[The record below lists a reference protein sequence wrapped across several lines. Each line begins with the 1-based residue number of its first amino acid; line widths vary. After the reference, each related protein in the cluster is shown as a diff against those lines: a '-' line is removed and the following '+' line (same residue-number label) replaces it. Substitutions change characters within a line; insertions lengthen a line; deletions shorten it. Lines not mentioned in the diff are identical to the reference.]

1 MIKFNKRISVNRS
14 KFIAICLSVCVAN
27 SLYAVEKENNETKLD
42 GVVVSASGFSQQI
55 KEAPASI
62 SVISGDELTK
72 DSFTSL
78 HSIAQKV
85 PGVNVVGG
93 EDGAASGISIRGM
106 EKSQTLVL
114 IDGKRVNSSSANPK
128 GGAGDMNSNFIP
140 PAEAI
145 ERIEVIRG
153 PMSSL
158 YGSDAV
164 GGVINIITKKD
175 FSKFSGNVGISTTIN
190 AHKGIGD
197 GRQGDF
203 YLNLPL
209 YKEFLAL
216 QLWGYKKLRDEDSY
230 VGGYQKSDKRNLSA
244 KLWVTPDE
252 HNKFFILG
260 SNERHDYSRTVGK
273 TADPNPRRNV
283 LNAYDYEKKSY
294 GVGYLGEFD
303 RLNADISYIYD
314 ETQRTSLF
322 DSLIPAKAKNHNF
335 NSKFTTFF
343 GAHTLTFGYD
353 FSKQNVGT
361 TFIVS
366 NASRNGLKDPK
377 TYSMS
382 EHAGFIE
389 DEWQILDEK
398 LFLTLGSRLTH
409 NEFFGNHLSPRAYL
423 VYNATDTLS
432 LKGGVA
438 TGYKTPN
445 INQISPEVGTIQN
458 GWKIVD
464 FGNKDLKPEKSTT
477 YEVGAYYDNQA
488 DFRGSLTLFR
498 NEFKDKIL
506 DTDGSKRVNGIPA
519 FGTCTGA
526 PSMGCPGWGTYF
538 NIEGA
543 TVWGVELSGDYDI
556 LSNLNLS
563 SNYTYNKSKIKT
575 GNPTIN
581 TPNGPMKFSQTGLN
595 RLDGKSL
602 TATPEHTLH
611 ATLTYKPIKSV
622 KTFFGANYES
632 KLTSVNFG
640 AGNSVRENTKDLLT
654 FDTGISWDANKHL
667 TLSLNAYNIFDKVRY
682 DEALVGDTYYFY
694 PQEGR
699 RFWFKVAAKW

>member
-1 MIKFNKRISVNRS
+1 M
-14 KFIAICLSVCVAN
+14 AN
-27 SLYAVEKENNETKLD
+27 SLYAVEKDNNETKLD

-93 EDGAASGISIRGM
+93 EDGPASGISIRGM
-106 EKSQTLVL
+106 ESSQTLVL
-114 IDGKRVNSSSANPK
+114 IDGKRANSSSANPK

-145 ERIEVIRG
+145 ERIEIIRG

-175 FSKFSGNVGISTTIN
+175 FSKFNGNVGISTTIN
-190 AHKGIGD
+190 THKGIGD

-244 KLWVTPDE
+244 KLWITPDE

-260 SNERHDYSRTVGK
+260 SNEKHNYSRYKGK
-273 TADPNPRRNV
+273 TADPDPRRDV

-294 GVGYLGEFD
+294 GMGYLGEFD
-303 RLNADISYIYD
+303 SLNADLSYIYD
-314 ETQRTSLF
+314 ETQRSSLF
-322 DSLIPAKAKNHNF
+322 DKFIPAKAKNHNF

-353 FSKQNVGT
+353 FHKQNVGT
-361 TFIVS
+361 TFIIS
-366 NASRNGLKDPK
+366 NASKNGLKDPK

-409 NEFFGNHLSPRAYL
+409 NEFFGNHISPRAYL

-438 TGYKTPN
+438 TGYKTPDV
-445 INQISPEVGTIQN
+445 NQISPEVGTIQKA
-458 GWKIVD
+458 WSIVD

-488 DFRGSLTLFR
+488 DFRGSVTLFR

-519 FGTCTGA
+519 FGTCTNA
-526 PSMGCPGWGTYF
+526 PDVTCPGWGTYF

-581 TPNGPMKFSQTGLN
+581 TPNGPMKFSETNLA
-595 RLDGKSL
+595 RLDGKKPNSN
-602 TATPEHTLH
+602 ARAHTSRH
-611 ATLTYKPIKSV
+611 AYI
-622 KTFFGANYES
+622 
-632 KLTSVNFG
+632 
-640 AGNSVRENTKDLLT
+640 
-654 FDTGISWDANKHL
+654 
-667 TLSLNAYNIFDKVRY
+667 
-682 DEALVGDTYYFY
+682 
-694 PQEGR
+694 
-699 RFWFKVAAKW
+699 

>member
-1 MIKFNKRISVNRS
+1 M
-14 KFIAICLSVCVAN
+14 AN

-209 YKEFLAL
+209 YKDLFAL
-216 QLWGYKKLRDEDSY
+216 QLWGYKKLRDEDNY
-230 VGGYQKSDKRNLSA
+230 KGGYQKSDKRNLSA
-244 KLWVTPDE
+244 KLWITPDE

-260 SNERHDYSRTVGK
+260 SNEKHDYSRTVGK
-273 TADPNPRRNV
+273 TATIKTNKV

-303 RLNADISYIYD
+303 SLNADISYIYD
-314 ETQRTSLF
+314 QTQRTSLF

-335 NSKFTTFF
+335 NSKFTTFL
-343 GAHTLTFGYD
+343 GAHSLTFGYD

-438 TGYKTPN
+438 TGYKTPDV
-445 INQISPEVGTIQN
+445 NQISPEVGTIQG
-458 GWKIVD
+458 GWRIVD

-488 DFRGSLTLFR
+488 DFRGSVTLFR

-519 FGTCTGA
+519 FGTCTNA
-526 PSMGCPGWGTYF
+526 PDVTCPGWGTYF

-575 GNPTIN
+575 GDPTIN
-581 TPNGPMKFSQTGLN
+581 TPRGPMKFSQTGLN

-654 FDTGISWDANKHL
+654 FDTGVSWDANKHL

-682 DEALVGDTYYFY
+682 DEALADDGNYYWY

>member
-1 MIKFNKRISVNRS
+1 M
-14 KFIAICLSVCVAN
+14 AN

-190 AHKGIGD
+190 THKGIGD

-209 YKEFLAL
+209 YKELFAL
-216 QLWGYKKLRDEDSY
+216 QLWGYKKLRDEDNY
-230 VGGYQKSDKRNLSA
+230 KGGYQKSDKRNLSA
-244 KLWVTPDE
+244 KLWITPDE

-260 SNERHDYSRTVGK
+260 SSEKHDYSRTVGK
-273 TADPNPRRNV
+273 TATIKTNKV

-303 RLNADISYIYD
+303 NLNADISYIYD
-314 ETQRTSLF
+314 QTQRTSLF
-322 DSLIPAKAKNHNF
+322 DKFIPAKAKNHNF

-398 LFLTLGSRLTH
+398 LFLTLGSRLTY

-438 TGYKTPN
+438 TGYKTPDV
-445 INQISPEVGTIQN
+445 NQISPEVGTIQKA
-458 GWKIVD
+458 WSIVD

-488 DFRGSLTLFR
+488 DFRGSVTLFR

-519 FGTCTGA
+519 FGTCTNA
-526 PSMGCPGWGTYF
+526 PDVTCPGWGTYF

-575 GNPTIN
+575 GDPTIN
-581 TPNGPMKFSQTGLN
+581 TPRGPMKFSQTGLN

-611 ATLTYKPIKSV
+611 AMLTYKPIKSV

-654 FDTGISWDANKHL
+654 FDTGVSWDANKHL

-682 DEALVGDTYYFY
+682 DEALADDGKYYFY

>member
-1 MIKFNKRISVNRS
+1 M
-14 KFIAICLSVCVAN
+14 AN

-78 HSIAQKV
+78 HSITQKV

-335 NSKFTTFF
+335 NSKFTTFL
-343 GAHTLTFGYD
+343 GAHSLTFGYD

-488 DFRGSLTLFR
+488 DFRGSVTLFR

>member
-1 MIKFNKRISVNRS
+1 M
-14 KFIAICLSVCVAN
+14 AN

-190 AHKGIGD
+190 THKGIGD

-209 YKEFLAL
+209 YKEFFAL
-216 QLWGYKKLRDEDSY
+216 QLWGYKKLRDEDNY
-230 VGGYQKSDKRNLSA
+230 KGGYQKSDKRNLSA
-244 KLWVTPDE
+244 KLWITPDE

-273 TADPNPRRNV
+273 TATKKTNKL

-303 RLNADISYIYD
+303 SLNADLSYIYD
-314 ETQRTSLF
+314 QTQRTSLF
-322 DSLIPAKAKNHNF
+322 DKFIPAKAKNHNF

-438 TGYKTPN
+438 TGYKTPDV
-445 INQISPEVGTIQN
+445 NQISPEVGTIQN
-458 GWKIVD
+458 AWKIVD

-488 DFRGSLTLFR
+488 DFRGSVTLFR

-519 FGTCTGA
+519 FGTCTNA
-526 PSMGCPGWGTYF
+526 PDVTCPGWGTYF

-575 GNPTIN
+575 GDPTIN
-581 TPNGPMKFSQTGLN
+581 TPRGPMKFSQTGLN

-654 FDTGISWDANKHL
+654 FDTGVSWDANKHL

-682 DEALVGDTYYFY
+682 DEALADDGKYYFY

>member
-1 MIKFNKRISVNRS
+1 M
-14 KFIAICLSVCVAN
+14 AN

-175 FSKFSGNVGISTTIN
+175 FSKFSGNVGISTMIN

-209 YKEFLAL
+209 YKDLFAL
-216 QLWGYKKLRDEDSY
+216 QLWGYKKLRDEDNY
-230 VGGYQKSDKRNLSA
+230 KGGYQKSDKRNLSA
-244 KLWVTPDE
+244 KLWITPDE

-260 SNERHDYSRTVGK
+260 SSEKHDYSRTVGK
-273 TADPNPRRNV
+273 TATIKTNKV

-303 RLNADISYIYD
+303 SLNADISYIYD
-314 ETQRTSLF
+314 QTQRTSLF
-322 DSLIPAKAKNHNF
+322 DKFIPAKAKNHNF

-366 NASRNGLKDPK
+366 NASKNGLKDPK

-438 TGYKTPN
+438 TGYKTPDV
-445 INQISPEVGTIQN
+445 NQISPEVGTIQG
-458 GWKIVD
+458 GWRIVD

-488 DFRGSLTLFR
+488 DFRGSVTLFR

-519 FGTCTGA
+519 FGTCTNA
-526 PSMGCPGWGTYF
+526 PDVTCPGWGTYF

-581 TPNGPMKFSQTGLN
+581 TPRGPMKFSETDLA

-611 ATLTYKPIKSV
+611 ATLTYKPVKSV

-640 AGNSVRENTKDLLT
+640 AGNRVRENTKDLLT
-654 FDTGISWDANKHL
+654 FDTGVSWDANKHL
-667 TLSLNAYNIFDKVRY
+667 TLSLNAYNIFDNVRY
-682 DEALVGDTYYFY
+682 DEALADDGKYYFY

>member
-1 MIKFNKRISVNRS
+1 M
-14 KFIAICLSVCVAN
+14 AN

-209 YKEFLAL
+209 YKELFAL

-244 KLWVTPDE
+244 KLWITPDE

-260 SNERHDYSRTVGK
+260 SSEKHDYSRTVGK
-273 TADPNPRRNV
+273 TATIKTNKF

-303 RLNADISYIYD
+303 SLNADISYIYD
-314 ETQRTSLF
+314 QTQRTSLF
-322 DSLIPAKAKNHNF
+322 DKFIPAKAKNHNF

-438 TGYKTPN
+438 TGYKTPDV
-445 INQISPEVGTIQN
+445 NQISPEVGTIQKA
-458 GWKIVD
+458 WSIVD

-488 DFRGSLTLFR
+488 DFRGSVTLFR

-519 FGTCTGA
+519 FGTCTNA
-526 PSMGCPGWGTYF
+526 PDVTCPGWGTYF

-575 GNPTIN
+575 GDPTIN
-581 TPNGPMKFSQTGLN
+581 TPRGPMKFSQTGLN

>member
-1 MIKFNKRISVNRS
+1 M
-14 KFIAICLSVCVAN
+14 AN

-114 IDGKRVNSSSANPK
+114 IDGKRVNSNSANPK

-209 YKEFLAL
+209 YKELFAL
-216 QLWGYKKLRDEDSY
+216 QLWGYKKLRDEDNY
-230 VGGYQKSDKRNLSA
+230 KGGYQKSDKRNLSA
-244 KLWVTPDE
+244 KLWITPDE

-260 SNERHDYSRTVGK
+260 SSEKHDYSRTVGK
-273 TADPNPRRNV
+273 TATINTNKF

-303 RLNADISYIYD
+303 NLNADISYIYD

-335 NSKFTTFF
+335 NSKFTTFL
-343 GAHTLTFGYD
+343 GAHSLTFGYD

-438 TGYKTPN
+438 TGYKTPDV
-445 INQISPEVGTIQN
+445 NQISPEVGTIQG
-458 GWKIVD
+458 GWRIVD

-488 DFRGSLTLFR
+488 DFRGSVTLFR

-506 DTDGSKRVNGIPA
+506 DTDGSNVNKIPA
-519 FGTCTGA
+519 FGTCTNA
-526 PSMGCPGWGTYF
+526 PHVNCPGWGTYF

-581 TPNGPMKFSQTGLN
+581 TPRGPMKFSETNLA

-640 AGNSVRENTKDLLT
+640 AGNRVRENTKDLLT

>member
-1 MIKFNKRISVNRS
+1 M
-14 KFIAICLSVCVAN
+14 AN

-62 SVISGDELTK
+62 SVIGGDELTK

-209 YKEFLAL
+209 YKDLFAL
-216 QLWGYKKLRDEDSY
+216 QLWGYKKLRDEDNY
-230 VGGYQKSDKRNLSA
+230 KGGYQKSDKRNLSA
-244 KLWVTPDE
+244 KLWITPDE

-260 SNERHDYSRTVGK
+260 SNEKHDYSRTVGK
-273 TADPNPRRNV
+273 TATIKTNKV

-303 RLNADISYIYD
+303 SLNADISYIYD
-314 ETQRTSLF
+314 QTQRTSLF
-322 DSLIPAKAKNHNF
+322 DKFIPAKAKNHNF

-438 TGYKTPN
+438 TGYKTPDV
-445 INQISPEVGTIQN
+445 NQISPEVGTIQKA
-458 GWKIVD
+458 WSIVD

-488 DFRGSLTLFR
+488 DFRGSVTLFR

-519 FGTCTGA
+519 FGTCTNA
-526 PSMGCPGWGTYF
+526 PDVTCPGWGTYF

-556 LSNLNLS
+556 LSNLILS

-575 GNPTIN
+575 GDPTIN
-581 TPNGPMKFSQTGLN
+581 TPRGPMKFSQTGLN

-602 TATPEHTLH
+602 TATPEHVFH

-654 FDTGISWDANKHL
+654 FDTGVSWDANKHL

-682 DEALVGDTYYFY
+682 DEALADDGKYYFY

>member
-1 MIKFNKRISVNRS
+1 MKRSNL
-14 KFIAICLSVCVAN
+14 IAICLSACVAN

-209 YKEFLAL
+209 YKELFAL
-216 QLWGYKKLRDEDSY
+216 QLWGYKKLRDEDNY
-230 VGGYQKSDKRNLSA
+230 KGGYQKSDKRNLSA
-244 KLWVTPDE
+244 KLWITPDE

-273 TADPNPRRNV
+273 TATKKTNKL

-303 RLNADISYIYD
+303 SLNADLSYIYD
-314 ETQRTSLF
+314 ETQRSSLF
-322 DSLIPAKAKNHNF
+322 DKFIPAKAKNHNF
-335 NSKFTTFF
+335 NSKFTTFL
-343 GAHTLTFGYD
+343 GAHALTFGYD
-353 FSKQNVGT
+353 FHKQNVGT

-366 NASRNGLKDPK
+366 NASKNGLKDPK

-445 INQISPEVGTIQN
+445 VNQISPEVGTIQKA
-458 GWKIVD
+458 WSIVD

-488 DFRGSLTLFR
+488 DFRGSVTLFR

-506 DTDGSKRVNGIPA
+506 DTDGSKSVNGIPA
-519 FGTCTGA
+519 FGTCTNA
-526 PSMGCPGWGTYF
+526 PDVTCPGWGTYF

-581 TPNGPMKFSQTGLN
+581 TPRGPIKFSETDLA

-611 ATLTYKPIKSV
+611 ATLTYKPVKSV

-640 AGNSVRENTKDLLT
+640 AGNRVRENTKDLLT
-654 FDTGISWDANKHL
+654 FDTGVSWDANKHL

>member
-1 MIKFNKRISVNRS
+1 M
-14 KFIAICLSVCVAN
+14 AN
-27 SLYAVEKENNETKLD
+27 SLYAVEKDNNETKLD

-62 SVISGDELTK
+62 SVLSGDELTK

-209 YKEFLAL
+209 YKDLFAL
-216 QLWGYKKLRDEDSY
+216 QLWGYKKLRDEDNY
-230 VGGYQKSDKRNLSA
+230 KGGYQKSDKRNLSA
-244 KLWVTPDE
+244 KLWITPDE

-260 SNERHDYSRTVGK
+260 SSEKHDYSRTVGK
-273 TADPNPRRNV
+273 TATIKTNKV

-303 RLNADISYIYD
+303 SLNADISYIYD
-314 ETQRTSLF
+314 QTQRTSLF

-438 TGYKTPN
+438 TGYKTPDV
-445 INQISPEVGTIQN
+445 NQISPEVGTIQKA
-458 GWKIVD
+458 WSIVD

-488 DFRGSLTLFR
+488 DFRGSVTLFR

-519 FGTCTGA
+519 FGTCTNA
-526 PSMGCPGWGTYF
+526 PDVTCPGWGTYF

-581 TPNGPMKFSQTGLN
+581 TPRGPMKFSETNLA

-611 ATLTYKPIKSV
+611 ATLTYKPVKSV

-640 AGNSVRENTKDLLT
+640 AGNRVRENTKDLLT
-654 FDTGISWDANKHL
+654 FDTGVSWDANKHL

-682 DEALVGDTYYFY
+682 DEALADDGKYYFY

>member
-1 MIKFNKRISVNRS
+1 MKRSNL
-14 KFIAICLSVCVAN
+14 IAICLSACVAN
-27 SLYAVEKENNETKLD
+27 SLYAVEKDNNETKLD

-62 SVISGDELTK
+62 SVIKGEELTK

-93 EDGAASGISIRGM
+93 EDGPASGISIRGM
-106 EKSQTLVL
+106 ESSQTLVL
-114 IDGKRVNSSSANPK
+114 IDGKRANSSSANPK

-145 ERIEVIRG
+145 ERIEIIRG

-260 SNERHDYSRTVGK
+260 SSEKHDYSRTVGK

-335 NSKFTTFF
+335 NSKFTTFL
-343 GAHTLTFGYD
+343 GAHSLTFGYD

-488 DFRGSLTLFR
+488 DFRGSVTLFR

-581 TPNGPMKFSQTGLN
+581 TPRGPMKFSETNLA

>member
-1 MIKFNKRISVNRS
+1 M
-14 KFIAICLSVCVAN
+14 AN

-190 AHKGIGD
+190 THKGIGD

-209 YKEFLAL
+209 YKELFAL
-216 QLWGYKKLRDEDSY
+216 QLWGYKKLRDEDNY
-230 VGGYQKSDKRNLSA
+230 KGGYQKSDKRNLSA
-244 KLWVTPDE
+244 KLWITPDE

-260 SNERHDYSRTVGK
+260 SSEKHDYSRTVGK
-273 TADPNPRRNV
+273 TATIKTNKV

-303 RLNADISYIYD
+303 SLNADISYIYD

-445 INQISPEVGTIQN
+445 VNQISPEVGTIQKA
-458 GWKIVD
+458 WSIVD

-488 DFRGSLTLFR
+488 DFRGSVTLFR

-519 FGTCTGA
+519 FGTCTNA
-526 PSMGCPGWGTYF
+526 PDVTCPGWGTYF

-556 LSNLNLS
+556 LSNLNFS

-581 TPNGPMKFSQTGLN
+581 TPRGPMKFSQTGLN
-595 RLDGKSL
+595 RLDDKSL

-654 FDTGISWDANKHL
+654 FDTGVSWDANKHL

-682 DEALVGDTYYFY
+682 DEALADDGKYYFY

>member
-1 MIKFNKRISVNRS
+1 M
-14 KFIAICLSVCVAN
+14 AN

-209 YKEFLAL
+209 YKDLFAL
-216 QLWGYKKLRDEDSY
+216 QLWGYKKLRDEDNY
-230 VGGYQKSDKRNLSA
+230 KGGYQKSDKRNLSA
-244 KLWVTPDE
+244 KLWITPDE

-260 SNERHDYSRTVGK
+260 SSEKHDYSRTVGK
-273 TADPNPRRNV
+273 TATIKTNKV

-303 RLNADISYIYD
+303 SLNADISYIYD
-314 ETQRTSLF
+314 QTQRTSLF

-335 NSKFTTFF
+335 NSKFTTFL
-343 GAHTLTFGYD
+343 GAHSLTFGYD

-398 LFLTLGSRLTH
+398 LLTLGSRLTH

-438 TGYKTPN
+438 TGYKTPDV
-445 INQISPEVGTIQN
+445 NQISPEVGTIQN
-458 GWKIVD
+458 AWKIVD

-488 DFRGSLTLFR
+488 DFRGSVTLFR

-519 FGTCTGA
+519 FGTCTNA
-526 PSMGCPGWGTYF
+526 PDVTCPGWGTYF

-575 GNPTIN
+575 GDPTIN
-581 TPNGPMKFSQTGLN
+581 TPRGPMKFSQTGLN

-611 ATLTYKPIKSV
+611 ATLTYKPVKSV

-640 AGNSVRENTKDLLT
+640 AGNRVRENTKDLLT
-654 FDTGISWDANKHL
+654 FDTGVSWDANKHL

-682 DEALVGDTYYFY
+682 DEALADDGNYYWY

>member
-1 MIKFNKRISVNRS
+1 M
-14 KFIAICLSVCVAN
+14 AN

-106 EKSQTLVL
+106 ESSQTLVL
-114 IDGKRVNSSSANPK
+114 IDGKRANSSSANPK

-209 YKEFLAL
+209 YKDLFAL
-216 QLWGYKKLRDEDSY
+216 QLWGYKKLRDEDNY
-230 VGGYQKSDKRNLSA
+230 KGGYQKSDKRNLSA
-244 KLWVTPDE
+244 KLWITPDE

-273 TADPNPRRNV
+273 TATIKTNKV

-303 RLNADISYIYD
+303 NLNADISYIYD
-314 ETQRTSLF
+314 QTQRTSLF
-322 DSLIPAKAKNHNF
+322 DKFIPAKAKNHNF

-361 TFIVS
+361 TFIIS
-366 NASRNGLKDPK
+366 NASKNGLKDPK

-488 DFRGSLTLFR
+488 DLRGSVTLFR

-654 FDTGISWDANKHL
+654 FDTGVSWDANKHL

>member
-1 MIKFNKRISVNRS
+1 M
-14 KFIAICLSVCVAN
+14 AN

-93 EDGAASGISIRGM
+93 EDGPASGISIRGM

-190 AHKGIGD
+190 THKGIGD

-209 YKEFLAL
+209 YKDLFAL
-216 QLWGYKKLRDEDSY
+216 QLWGYKKLRDEDNY
-230 VGGYQKSDKRNLSA
+230 KGGYQKSDKRNLSA
-244 KLWVTPDE
+244 KLWITPDE

-260 SNERHDYSRTVGK
+260 SSEKHDYSRTVGK
-273 TADPNPRRNV
+273 TATIKTNKV

-303 RLNADISYIYD
+303 SLNADLSYIYD

-423 VYNATDTLS
+423 VYNATDTIS

-445 INQISPEVGTIQN
+445 VNQISPEVGTIQ
-458 GWKIVD
+458 GSWRIVD

-477 YEVGAYYDNQA
+477 YEVGAYYDNGA
-488 DFRGSLTLFR
+488 DFRGSVTLFR

-519 FGTCTGA
+519 FGTCTNA
-526 PSMGCPGWGTYF
+526 PHVTCPGWGTYF

-654 FDTGISWDANKHL
+654 FDTGVSWDANKHL

>member
-1 MIKFNKRISVNRS
+1 M
-14 KFIAICLSVCVAN
+14 AN

-106 EKSQTLVL
+106 ESSQTLVL

-175 FSKFSGNVGISTTIN
+175 FSKFSGNVGISTMIN

-209 YKEFLAL
+209 YKELFAL
-216 QLWGYKKLRDEDSY
+216 QLWGYKKLRDEDGY
-230 VGGYQKSDKRNLSA
+230 IGGYQKSDKRNLSA
-244 KLWVTPDE
+244 KLWITPDE

-273 TADPNPRRNV
+273 TADPDPRRRPSDN
-283 LNAYDYEKKSY
+283 YDYEKKSY

-303 RLNADISYIYD
+303 SLNADLSYIYD

-322 DSLIPAKAKNHNF
+322 DKFIPAKAKNHNF

-343 GAHTLTFGYD
+343 GAHALTFGYD
-353 FSKQNVGT
+353 FHKQNVGT

-445 INQISPEVGTIQN
+445 VNQISPEVGTIQG
-458 GWKIVD
+458 GWRIVD

-488 DFRGSLTLFR
+488 DFRGSVTLFR

-519 FGTCTGA
+519 FGTCTNA
-526 PSMGCPGWGTYF
+526 PHVTCPGWGTYF

-611 ATLTYKPIKSV
+611 ATLTYKPVKSV

-654 FDTGISWDANKHL
+654 FDTGVSWDANKHL

>member
-1 MIKFNKRISVNRS
+1 M
-14 KFIAICLSVCVAN
+14 AN

-209 YKEFLAL
+209 YKDLFAL
-216 QLWGYKKLRDEDSY
+216 QLWGYKKLRDEDNY
-230 VGGYQKSDKRNLSA
+230 KGGYQKSDKRNLSA
-244 KLWVTPDE
+244 KLWITPDE

-260 SNERHDYSRTVGK
+260 SSEKHDYSRTVGK
-273 TADPNPRRNV
+273 TATIKTNKV

-303 RLNADISYIYD
+303 NLNADISYIYD
-314 ETQRTSLF
+314 QTQRTSLF
-322 DSLIPAKAKNHNF
+322 DKFIPAKAKNHNF

-438 TGYKTPN
+438 TGYKTPDV
-445 INQISPEVGTIQN
+445 NQISPEVGTIQKA
-458 GWKIVD
+458 WSIVD

-488 DFRGSLTLFR
+488 DFRGSVTLFR

-519 FGTCTGA
+519 FGTCTNA
-526 PSMGCPGWGTYF
+526 PDVTCPGWGTYF

-575 GNPTIN
+575 GDPTIN
-581 TPNGPMKFSQTGLN
+581 TPRGPMKFSQTGLN

-602 TATPEHTLH
+602 TATPEHVFH

-654 FDTGISWDANKHL
+654 FDTGVSWDANKHL

-682 DEALVGDTYYFY
+682 DEALADDGKYYFY

>member
-1 MIKFNKRISVNRS
+1 M
-14 KFIAICLSVCVAN
+14 AN

-78 HSIAQKV
+78 HSITQKV

-128 GGAGDMNSNFIP
+128 GGAGYMNSNFIP

-283 LNAYDYEKKSY
+283 LNAYDYEEKSY

-335 NSKFTTFF
+335 NSKFTTFL
-343 GAHTLTFGYD
+343 GAHSLTFGYD

-488 DFRGSLTLFR
+488 DFRGSVTLFR

>member
-1 MIKFNKRISVNRS
+1 M
-14 KFIAICLSVCVAN
+14 AN

-62 SVISGDELTK
+62 SVIGGDELTK

-190 AHKGIGD
+190 THKGIGD

-209 YKEFLAL
+209 YKELFAL
-216 QLWGYKKLRDEDSY
+216 QLWGYKKLRDEDNY
-230 VGGYQKSDKRNLSA
+230 KGGYQKSDKRNLSA
-244 KLWVTPDE
+244 KLWITPDE

-273 TADPNPRRNV
+273 SATTRTNRL

-303 RLNADISYIYD
+303 SLNADLSYIYD

-322 DSLIPAKAKNHNF
+322 DKFIPAKVKNHNF

-438 TGYKTPN
+438 TGYKTPDV
-445 INQISPEVGTIQN
+445 NQISPEVGTIQKA
-458 GWKIVD
+458 WSIVD

-488 DFRGSLTLFR
+488 DFRGSVTLFR

-519 FGTCTGA
+519 FGTCTNA
-526 PSMGCPGWGTYF
+526 PKVTCPGWGTYF

-563 SNYTYNKSKIKT
+563 SNYTYSKSKIKT
-575 GNPTIN
+575 GDPTIN

-654 FDTGISWDANKHL
+654 FDTGVSWDANKHL

>member
-1 MIKFNKRISVNRS
+1 M
-14 KFIAICLSVCVAN
+14 AN

-175 FSKFSGNVGISTTIN
+175 FSKFSGNVGISTMIN
-190 AHKGIGD
+190 THKGIGD

-209 YKEFLAL
+209 YKELFAL
-216 QLWGYKKLRDEDSY
+216 QLWGYKKLRDEDNY
-230 VGGYQKSDKRNLSA
+230 KGGYQKSDKRNLSA
-244 KLWVTPDE
+244 KLWITPDE

-260 SNERHDYSRTVGK
+260 SSEKHDYSRTVGK
-273 TADPNPRRNV
+273 TATIKTNKV

-303 RLNADISYIYD
+303 SLNADLSYIYD

-445 INQISPEVGTIQN
+445 INQISPEVGTIQG
-458 GWKIVD
+458 GWRIVD

-488 DFRGSLTLFR
+488 DFRGSVTLFR

-519 FGTCTGA
+519 FGTCTNA
-526 PSMGCPGWGTYF
+526 PDVTCPGWGTYF

-611 ATLTYKPIKSV
+611 ATLTYKPVKSV

>member
-1 MIKFNKRISVNRS
+1 M
-14 KFIAICLSVCVAN
+14 AN

-209 YKEFLAL
+209 YKELFAL
-216 QLWGYKKLRDEDSY
+216 QLWGYKKLRDEDNY
-230 VGGYQKSDKRNLSA
+230 KGGYQKSDKRNLSA
-244 KLWVTPDE
+244 KLWITPDE

-260 SNERHDYSRTVGK
+260 SSEKHDYSRTVGK
-273 TADPNPRRNV
+273 TATIKTNKV

-303 RLNADISYIYD
+303 SLNADISYIYD
-314 ETQRTSLF
+314 QTQRTSLF
-322 DSLIPAKAKNHNF
+322 DKFIPAKAKNHNF

-398 LFLTLGSRLTH
+398 FFLTLGSRLTH

-445 INQISPEVGTIQN
+445 VNQISPEVGTIQR
-458 GWKIVD
+458 GWSVVD

-488 DFRGSLTLFR
+488 DFRGSVTLFR

-519 FGTCTGA
+519 FGTCTNA
-526 PSMGCPGWGTYF
+526 PDVTCPGWGTYF

-654 FDTGISWDANKHL
+654 FDTGVSWDANKHL
-667 TLSLNAYNIFDKVRY
+667 TLSLNAYNIFDNVRY
-682 DEALVGDTYYFY
+682 DEALADDGKYYFY

>member
-1 MIKFNKRISVNRS
+1 MPI
-14 KFIAICLSVCVAN
+14 
-27 SLYAVEKENNETKLD
+27 Y
-42 GVVVSASGFSQQI
+42 
-55 KEAPASI
+55 
-62 SVISGDELTK
+62 K
-72 DSFTSL
+72 DLF
-78 HSIAQKV
+78 
-85 PGVNVVGG
+85 
-93 EDGAASGISIRGM
+93 
-106 EKSQTLVL
+106 
-114 IDGKRVNSSSANPK
+114 
-128 GGAGDMNSNFIP
+128 
-140 PAEAI
+140 
-145 ERIEVIRG
+145 
-153 PMSSL
+153 
-158 YGSDAV
+158 
-164 GGVINIITKKD
+164 
-175 FSKFSGNVGISTTIN
+175 
-190 AHKGIGD
+190 
-197 GRQGDF
+197 
-203 YLNLPL
+203 
-209 YKEFLAL
+209 AL
-216 QLWGYKKLRDEDSY
+216 QLWGYKKLRDEDGY
-230 VGGYQKSDKRNLSA
+230 IGGYQKSDKRNLSA
-244 KLWVTPDE
+244 KLWITPDE
-252 HNKFFILG
+252 HNKFYILG
-260 SNERHDYSRTVGK
+260 SNERHDYSKTVGK
-273 TADPNPRRNV
+273 SADPNPRRRPLDN
-283 LNAYDYEKKSY
+283 YDYEKKSY

-303 RLNADISYIYD
+303 SLNADISYIYD
-314 ETQRTSLF
+314 QTQRTSLF

-335 NSKFTTFF
+335 NSKFTTFL
-343 GAHTLTFGYD
+343 GAHSLTFGYD

-438 TGYKTPN
+438 TGYKTPDV
-445 INQISPEVGTIQN
+445 NQISPEVGTIQG
-458 GWKIVD
+458 GWRIVD

-488 DFRGSLTLFR
+488 DFRGSVTLFR

-506 DTDGSKRVNGIPA
+506 DTDGSNVNKIPA
-519 FGTCTGA
+519 FGTCTNA
-526 PSMGCPGWGTYF
+526 PHVTCPGWGTYF

-581 TPNGPMKFSQTGLN
+581 TPRGPMKFSETNLA

-611 ATLTYKPIKSV
+611 ATLTYKPVKSV

-640 AGNSVRENTKDLLT
+640 AGNRVRENTKDLLT
-654 FDTGISWDANKHL
+654 FDTGVSWDANKHL

-682 DEALVGDTYYFY
+682 DEALADDGNYYWY

>member
-1 MIKFNKRISVNRS
+1 M
-14 KFIAICLSVCVAN
+14 AN

-209 YKEFLAL
+209 YKELFAL
-216 QLWGYKKLRDEDSY
+216 QLWGYKKLRDEDNY
-230 VGGYQKSDKRNLSA
+230 KGGYQKSDKRNLSA
-244 KLWVTPDE
+244 KLWITPDE

-260 SNERHDYSRTVGK
+260 SSEKHDYSRTVGK
-273 TADPNPRRNV
+273 TATINTNKF

-303 RLNADISYIYD
+303 NLNADISYIYD
-314 ETQRTSLF
+314 QTQRSSLF

-445 INQISPEVGTIQN
+445 VNQISPEVGTIQG
-458 GWKIVD
+458 GWRIVD

-488 DFRGSLTLFR
+488 DFRGSVTLFR

-506 DTDGSKRVNGIPA
+506 DTDGSNVNKISA
-519 FGTCTGA
+519 FGTCTNA
-526 PSMGCPGWGTYF
+526 PHVNCPGWGTYF

-581 TPNGPMKFSQTGLN
+581 TPRGPMKFSETNLA

-640 AGNSVRENTKDLLT
+640 AGNRVRENIKDLLT
-654 FDTGISWDANKHL
+654 FDTGVSWDANKHL
-667 TLSLNAYNIFDKVRY
+667 TLA
-682 DEALVGDTYYFY
+682 
-694 PQEGR
+694 
-699 RFWFKVAAKW
+699 

>member
-1 MIKFNKRISVNRS
+1 M
-14 KFIAICLSVCVAN
+14 AN

-62 SVISGDELTK
+62 SVIKGEELTK

-175 FSKFSGNVGISTTIN
+175 FSKFSGNVSISTMIN

-209 YKEFLAL
+209 YKELFAL
-216 QLWGYKKLRDEDSY
+216 QLWGYKKLRDEDNY
-230 VGGYQKSDKRNLSA
+230 KGGYQKSDKRNLSA
-244 KLWVTPDE
+244 KLWITPDE
-252 HNKFFILG
+252 YNKFFILG
-260 SNERHDYSRTVGK
+260 SNEKHDYSRTVGK
-273 TADPNPRRNV
+273 TADPDPRRRPLDN
-283 LNAYDYEKKSY
+283 YDYEKKSY

-303 RLNADISYIYD
+303 SLNADLSYIYD

-322 DSLIPAKAKNHNF
+322 DKFIPAKAKNHNF

-343 GAHTLTFGYD
+343 GAHALTFGYD
-353 FSKQNVGT
+353 FHKQNVGT

-445 INQISPEVGTIQN
+445 VNQISPEVGTIQG
-458 GWKIVD
+458 GWRIVD

-477 YEVGAYYDNQA
+477 YEVGAYYDNGA
-488 DFRGSLTLFR
+488 DFRGSVTLFR

-519 FGTCTGA
+519 FGTCTNA
-526 PSMGCPGWGTYF
+526 PHVTCPGWGTYF

-556 LSNLNLS
+556 LSNLHFS

-611 ATLTYKPIKSV
+611 ATLTYKPVKSV

-654 FDTGISWDANKHL
+654 FDTGVSWDANKHL

>member
-1 MIKFNKRISVNRS
+1 M
-14 KFIAICLSVCVAN
+14 AN
-27 SLYAVEKENNETKLD
+27 SLYAIEKENNETKLD

-62 SVISGDELTK
+62 SVIKGDELTK

-78 HSIAQKV
+78 HSIAQKA

-209 YKEFLAL
+209 YKELFAL
-216 QLWGYKKLRDEDSY
+216 QLWGYKKLRDEDNY
-230 VGGYQKSDKRNLSA
+230 KGGYQKSDKRNLSA
-244 KLWVTPDE
+244 KLWITPDE

-260 SNERHDYSRTVGK
+260 SNEKHDYSRTVGK
-273 TADPNPRRNV
+273 TATIKTNKV

-303 RLNADISYIYD
+303 SLNADISYIYD

-438 TGYKTPN
+438 TGYKTPDV
-445 INQISPEVGTIQN
+445 NQISPEVGTIQKA
-458 GWKIVD
+458 WSIVD

-488 DFRGSLTLFR
+488 DFRGSVTLFR

-519 FGTCTGA
+519 FGTCTNA
-526 PSMGCPGWGTYF
+526 PHVTCSGWGTYF

-611 ATLTYKPIKSV
+611 ATLTYKPVKSV
-622 KTFFGANYES
+622 KTFFGTNYES

-654 FDTGISWDANKHL
+654 FDTGVSWDANKHL

-682 DEALVGDTYYFY
+682 DEALADDGNYYWY

>member
-1 MIKFNKRISVNRS
+1 M
-14 KFIAICLSVCVAN
+14 AN

-62 SVISGDELTK
+62 SVIKGEELTK

-78 HSIAQKV
+78 HSIAQKA

-93 EDGAASGISIRGM
+93 EDGPASGISIRGM

-190 AHKGIGD
+190 THKGIGD

-209 YKEFLAL
+209 YKDLFAL
-216 QLWGYKKLRDEDSY
+216 QLWGYKKLRDEDNY
-230 VGGYQKSDKRNLSA
+230 KGGYQESDKRNLTA
-244 KLWVTPDE
+244 KLWITPDE

-260 SNERHDYSRTVGK
+260 SSEKHDYSRTVGK
-273 TADPNPRRNV
+273 TATIKTNKV

-303 RLNADISYIYD
+303 SLNADLSYIYD
-314 ETQRTSLF
+314 QTQRTSLF

-445 INQISPEVGTIQN
+445 VNQISPEVGTIQKA
-458 GWKIVD
+458 WSIVD

-488 DFRGSLTLFR
+488 DFRGSVTLFR

-519 FGTCTGA
+519 FGTCTNA
-526 PSMGCPGWGTYF
+526 PDVTCPGWGTYF

-581 TPNGPMKFSQTGLN
+581 TPRGPMKFSQTGLN

-602 TATPEHTLH
+602 TATPEHVFH
-611 ATLTYKPIKSV
+611 ATLTYKPVKSV
-622 KTFFGANYES
+622 KTFFSTNYES

-654 FDTGISWDANKHL
+654 FDTGVSWDANKHL

>member
-1 MIKFNKRISVNRS
+1 M
-14 KFIAICLSVCVAN
+14 AN

-114 IDGKRVNSSSANPK
+114 IDGKRVNSNSANPK

-209 YKEFLAL
+209 YKELFAL
-216 QLWGYKKLRDEDSY
+216 QLWGYKKLRDEDNY
-230 VGGYQKSDKRNLSA
+230 KGGYQKSDKRNLSA
-244 KLWVTPDE
+244 KLWITPDE

-260 SNERHDYSRTVGK
+260 SSEKHDYSRTVGK
-273 TADPNPRRNV
+273 TATINTNKF

-303 RLNADISYIYD
+303 NLNADISYIYD

-335 NSKFTTFF
+335 NSKFTTFL
-343 GAHTLTFGYD
+343 GAHSLTFGYD

-438 TGYKTPN
+438 TGYKTPDV
-445 INQISPEVGTIQN
+445 NQISPEVGTIQN
-458 GWKIVD
+458 AWKIVD

-488 DFRGSLTLFR
+488 DFRGSVTLFR

-519 FGTCTGA
+519 FGTCTNA
-526 PSMGCPGWGTYF
+526 PDVTCPGWGTYF

-575 GNPTIN
+575 GDPTIN
-581 TPNGPMKFSQTGLN
+581 TPRGPMKFSETNLA

-654 FDTGISWDANKHL
+654 FDTGVSWDANKHL

-682 DEALVGDTYYFY
+682 DEALADDGKYYFY

>member
-1 MIKFNKRISVNRS
+1 M
-14 KFIAICLSVCVAN
+14 AN
-27 SLYAVEKENNETKLD
+27 SLYAVEKDNNETKLD

-62 SVISGDELTK
+62 SVLSGDELTK

-209 YKEFLAL
+209 YKDLFAL
-216 QLWGYKKLRDEDSY
+216 QLWGYKKLRDEDNY
-230 VGGYQKSDKRNLSA
+230 KGGYQKSDKRNLSA
-244 KLWVTPDE
+244 KLWITPDE

-273 TADPNPRRNV
+273 TATIKTNKL

-303 RLNADISYIYD
+303 SLNADLSYIYD
-314 ETQRTSLF
+314 QTQRTSLF
-322 DSLIPAKAKNHNF
+322 DKFIPAKAKNHNF

-445 INQISPEVGTIQN
+445 VNQISPEVGTIQKA
-458 GWKIVD
+458 WSIVD

-488 DFRGSLTLFR
+488 DFRGSVTLFR

-519 FGTCTGA
+519 FGTCTNA
-526 PSMGCPGWGTYF
+526 PDVTCPGWGTYF

-581 TPNGPMKFSQTGLN
+581 TPRGPMKFSQTGLN

-602 TATPEHTLH
+602 TATPEHVFH
-611 ATLTYKPIKSV
+611 ATLTYKPVKSV
-622 KTFFGANYES
+622 KTFFSTNYES

-654 FDTGISWDANKHL
+654 FDTGVSWDANKHL

>member
-1 MIKFNKRISVNRS
+1 M
-14 KFIAICLSVCVAN
+14 AN

-190 AHKGIGD
+190 THKGIGD

-335 NSKFTTFF
+335 NSKFTTFL
-343 GAHTLTFGYD
+343 GAHSLTFGYD

-488 DFRGSLTLFR
+488 DFRGSVTLFR

>member
-1 MIKFNKRISVNRS
+1 M
-14 KFIAICLSVCVAN
+14 AN
-27 SLYAVEKENNETKLD
+27 SLYAVEKDNNETKLD

-62 SVISGDELTK
+62 SVLSGDELTK

-209 YKEFLAL
+209 YKDLFAL
-216 QLWGYKKLRDEDSY
+216 QLWGYKKLRDEDNY
-230 VGGYQKSDKRNLSA
+230 KGGYQKSDKRNLSA
-244 KLWVTPDE
+244 KLWITPDE

-260 SNERHDYSRTVGK
+260 SSEKHDYSRTVGK
-273 TADPNPRRNV
+273 TATIKTNKV

-303 RLNADISYIYD
+303 NLNADISYIYD

-322 DSLIPAKAKNHNF
+322 DKFIPAKAKNHNF

-438 TGYKTPN
+438 TGYKTPDV
-445 INQISPEVGTIQN
+445 NQISPEVGTIQKA
-458 GWKIVD
+458 WSIVD

-488 DFRGSLTLFR
+488 DFRGSVTLFR

-519 FGTCTGA
+519 FGTCTNA
-526 PSMGCPGWGTYF
+526 PDVTCPGWGTYF

-575 GNPTIN
+575 GDPTIN
-581 TPNGPMKFSQTGLN
+581 TPRGPMKFSQTGLN

-602 TATPEHTLH
+602 TATPEHVFH

-654 FDTGISWDANKHL
+654 FDTGVSWDANKHL

-682 DEALVGDTYYFY
+682 DEALADDGKYYFY

>member
-1 MIKFNKRISVNRS
+1 M
-14 KFIAICLSVCVAN
+14 AN

-62 SVISGDELTK
+62 SVLSGDELTK

-209 YKEFLAL
+209 YKDLFAL
-216 QLWGYKKLRDEDSY
+216 QLWGYKKLRDEDNY
-230 VGGYQKSDKRNLSA
+230 KGGYQKSDKRNLSA
-244 KLWVTPDE
+244 KLWITPDE

-260 SNERHDYSRTVGK
+260 SSEKHDYSRTVGK
-273 TADPNPRRNV
+273 TATIKTNKV

-303 RLNADISYIYD
+303 NLNADISYIYD
-314 ETQRTSLF
+314 QTQRTSLF
-322 DSLIPAKAKNHNF
+322 DKFIPAKAKNHNF

-438 TGYKTPN
+438 TGYKTPDV
-445 INQISPEVGTIQN
+445 NQISPEVGTIQN
-458 GWKIVD
+458 AWKIVD

-488 DFRGSLTLFR
+488 DFRGSVTLFR

-519 FGTCTGA
+519 FGTCTNA
-526 PSMGCPGWGTYF
+526 PDVTCPGWGTYF

-575 GNPTIN
+575 GDPTIN
-581 TPNGPMKFSQTGLN
+581 TPRGPMKFSQTGLN

-654 FDTGISWDANKHL
+654 FDTGVSWDANKHL

-682 DEALVGDTYYFY
+682 DEALADDGKYYFY

>member
-1 MIKFNKRISVNRS
+1 M
-14 KFIAICLSVCVAN
+14 AN

-62 SVISGDELTK
+62 SVLSGDELTK

-175 FSKFSGNVGISTTIN
+175 FSKFSGNVGVSTTIN
-190 AHKGIGD
+190 THKGIGD

-203 YLNLPL
+203 YLNLPI
-209 YKEFLAL
+209 YKDLFAL
-216 QLWGYKKLRDEDSY
+216 QLWGYKKLRDEDGY
-230 VGGYQKSDKRNLSA
+230 IGGYQKSDKRNLSA
-244 KLWVTPDE
+244 KLWITPDE
-252 HNKFFILG
+252 HNKFYILG
-260 SNERHDYSRTVGK
+260 SNERHDYSKTVGK
-273 TADPNPRRNV
+273 SADPNPRRRPLDN
-283 LNAYDYEKKSY
+283 YDYEKKSY

-303 RLNADISYIYD
+303 SLNADISYIYD
-314 ETQRTSLF
+314 QTQRTSLF

-488 DFRGSLTLFR
+488 DFRGSVTLFR

-506 DTDGSKRVNGIPA
+506 DTDGSNVNKIPA
-519 FGTCTGA
+519 FGTCTNA
-526 PSMGCPGWGTYF
+526 PHVNCPGWGTYF

-581 TPNGPMKFSQTGLN
+581 TPRGPMKFSETDLA

-611 ATLTYKPIKSV
+611 ATLTYKPVKSV
-622 KTFFGANYES
+622 KTFFGTNYES

-654 FDTGISWDANKHL
+654 FDTGVSWDANKHL

-682 DEALVGDTYYFY
+682 DEALVGNTYYFY

>member
-1 MIKFNKRISVNRS
+1 MKRSNL
-14 KFIAICLSVCVAN
+14 IAICLSACVAN
-27 SLYAVEKENNETKLD
+27 SLYAVEKDNNETKLD

-62 SVISGDELTK
+62 SVIKGEELTK

-93 EDGAASGISIRGM
+93 EDGPASGISIRGM
-106 EKSQTLVL
+106 ESSQTLVL
-114 IDGKRVNSSSANPK
+114 IDGKRANSSSANPK

-145 ERIEVIRG
+145 ERIEIIRG

-335 NSKFTTFF
+335 NSKFTTFL
-343 GAHTLTFGYD
+343 GAHSLTFGYD

-488 DFRGSLTLFR
+488 DFRGSVTLFR

-519 FGTCTGA
+519 FGTCTNA
-526 PSMGCPGWGTYF
+526 PDVSCPGWGTYF

>member
-1 MIKFNKRISVNRS
+1 M
-14 KFIAICLSVCVAN
+14 AN

-62 SVISGDELTK
+62 SVIGGDELTK

-85 PGVNVVGG
+85 PGVNVIGG

-175 FSKFSGNVGISTTIN
+175 FSKFSGNVGISTMIN
-190 AHKGIGD
+190 THKGIGD

-244 KLWVTPDE
+244 KLWITPDE

-260 SNERHDYSRTVGK
+260 SNERHDYSRILGK
-273 TADPNPRRNV
+273 TADPDPRRRPLDN
-283 LNAYDYEKKSY
+283 YDYEKKSY

-303 RLNADISYIYD
+303 SLNADLSYIYD
-314 ETQRTSLF
+314 ETQRSSLF
-322 DSLIPAKAKNHNF
+322 DKFIPAKAKNHNF
-335 NSKFTTFF
+335 NSKFITFF

-361 TFIVS
+361 TFIIS
-366 NASRNGLKDPK
+366 NASKNGLKDPK
-377 TYSMS
+377 TYSIS

-409 NEFFGNHLSPRAYL
+409 NEFFGNHISPRAYL

-438 TGYKTPN
+438 TGYKTPDV
-445 INQISPEVGTIQN
+445 NQISPEVGTIQR
-458 GWKIVD
+458 GWTIVN

-488 DFRGSLTLFR
+488 DFRGSVTLFR

-506 DTDGSKRVNGIPA
+506 DTDGSNVNKIPA
-519 FGTCTGA
+519 FGTCTNA
-526 PSMGCPGWGTYF
+526 PHVNCPGWGTYF

-575 GNPTIN
+575 GDPTIN
-581 TPNGPMKFSQTGLN
+581 TPRGLMKFSQTGLN
-595 RLDGKSL
+595 RLDAKSL
-602 TATPEHTLH
+602 TATPEHVFH
-611 ATLTYKPIKSV
+611 ATLTYKPVKSV
-622 KTFFGANYES
+622 KTFFSTNYES

-640 AGNSVRENTKDLLT
+640 AGNKVRENTKDLLT
-654 FDTGISWDANKHL
+654 FDTGVSWDANKHL

>member
-1 MIKFNKRISVNRS
+1 M
-14 KFIAICLSVCVAN
+14 AN
-27 SLYAVEKENNETKLD
+27 SLYAVEKDNNETKLD

-62 SVISGDELTK
+62 SVIKGEELTK

-93 EDGAASGISIRGM
+93 EDGSASGISIRGM

-209 YKEFLAL
+209 YKDLFAL
-216 QLWGYKKLRDEDSY
+216 QLWGYKKLRDEDNY
-230 VGGYQKSDKRNLSA
+230 KGGYQKSDKRNLSA
-244 KLWVTPDE
+244 KLWITPDE

-260 SNERHDYSRTVGK
+260 SSEKHDYSRTVGK
-273 TADPNPRRNV
+273 TATIKTNKV

-303 RLNADISYIYD
+303 NLNADISYIYD
-314 ETQRTSLF
+314 QTQRTSLF
-322 DSLIPAKAKNHNF
+322 DKFIPAKAKNHNF

-438 TGYKTPN
+438 TGYKTPDV
-445 INQISPEVGTIQN
+445 NQISPEVGTIQKA
-458 GWKIVD
+458 WSIVD

-488 DFRGSLTLFR
+488 DFRGSVTLFR

-519 FGTCTGA
+519 FGTCTNA
-526 PSMGCPGWGTYF
+526 PDVTCPGWGTYF

-581 TPNGPMKFSQTGLN
+581 TPRGPMKFSETNLA

-640 AGNSVRENTKDLLT
+640 AGNRVRENTKDLLT
-654 FDTGISWDANKHL
+654 FDTGVSWDANKHL

>member
-14 KFIAICLSVCVAN
+14 KFITICLSACVAN
-27 SLYAVEKENNETKLD
+27 SLYAVEKDNNETKLD

-62 SVISGDELTK
+62 SVISGEELTK

-106 EKSQTLVL
+106 EKSKTLVL

-190 AHKGIGD
+190 THKGIGD

-209 YKEFLAL
+209 YKDLFAL
-216 QLWGYKKLRDEDSY
+216 QLWGYKKLRDEDGY
-230 VGGYQKSDKRNLSA
+230 IGGYQKSDKRNLSA
-244 KLWVTPDE
+244 
-252 HNKFFILG
+252 
-260 SNERHDYSRTVGK
+260 
-273 TADPNPRRNV
+273 RRRPLDN
-283 LNAYDYEKKSY
+283 YDYEKKSY

-303 RLNADISYIYD
+303 SLNADISYIYD
-314 ETQRTSLF
+314 QTQRTSLF

-343 GAHTLTFGYD
+343 GAHALTFGYD

-438 TGYKTPN
+438 TGYKTPDV
-445 INQISPEVGTIQN
+445 NQISPEVGTIQG
-458 GWKIVD
+458 GWRIVD

-477 YEVGAYYDNQA
+477 YEVGAYYDNGA
-488 DFRGSLTLFR
+488 DFRGSVTLFR

-506 DTDGSKRVNGIPA
+506 DTDGSNVNKIPA
-519 FGTCTGA
+519 FGPCP
-526 PSMGCPGWGTYF
+526 PSAKIPSVGCPGWGTYF

-581 TPNGPMKFSQTGLN
+581 TPRGPMKFSETNLA

-611 ATLTYKPIKSV
+611 ATLTYKPVKSV

-640 AGNSVRENTKDLLT
+640 AGNRVRENTKDLLT
-654 FDTGISWDANKHL
+654 FDTGVSWDANKHL

-682 DEALVGDTYYFY
+682 DEALADDGNYYWY

>member
-1 MIKFNKRISVNRS
+1 M
-14 KFIAICLSVCVAN
+14 AN

-114 IDGKRVNSSSANPK
+114 IDGKRVNSNSANPK

-209 YKEFLAL
+209 YKELFAL
-216 QLWGYKKLRDEDSY
+216 QLWGYKKLRDEDNY
-230 VGGYQKSDKRNLSA
+230 KGGYQKSDKRNLSA
-244 KLWVTPDE
+244 KLWITPDE

-260 SNERHDYSRTVGK
+260 SSEKHDYSRTVGK
-273 TADPNPRRNV
+273 TATINTNKF

-303 RLNADISYIYD
+303 NLNADISYIYD

-335 NSKFTTFF
+335 NSKFTTFL
-343 GAHTLTFGYD
+343 GAHSLTFGYD

-438 TGYKTPN
+438 TGYKTPDV
-445 INQISPEVGTIQN
+445 NQISPEVGTIQG
-458 GWKIVD
+458 GWRIVD

-488 DFRGSLTLFR
+488 DFRGSVTLFR

-519 FGTCTGA
+519 FGTCTNA
-526 PSMGCPGWGTYF
+526 PDVTCPGWGTYF

-575 GNPTIN
+575 GDPTIN
-581 TPNGPMKFSQTGLN
+581 TPRGPMKFSQTGLN

-611 ATLTYKPIKSV
+611 ATLTYKPVKSV

-654 FDTGISWDANKHL
+654 FDTGVSWDANKHL

-682 DEALVGDTYYFY
+682 DEALADDGNYYWY